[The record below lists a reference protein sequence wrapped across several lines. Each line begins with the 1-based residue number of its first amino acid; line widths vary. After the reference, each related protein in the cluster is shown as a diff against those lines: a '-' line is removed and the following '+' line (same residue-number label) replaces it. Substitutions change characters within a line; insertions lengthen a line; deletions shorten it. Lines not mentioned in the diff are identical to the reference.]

1 MRAVLSW
8 LHDFAPVGDDVDTL
22 AQELSMLGMA
32 VDGVEVVGAPVEGV
46 IVARVLATRP
56 HPDADKVH
64 LVDVDTGDGEARQIV
79 CGAFNMTAGD
89 LVPLATLGTTMPNGM
104 EIGRR
109 KMRGE
114 WSNGMLCS
122 SRELGLGDDHAG
134 ILLLPPDL
142 PLGQPLFDALGVS
155 PDAVFDLDVTRNR
168 PDAWSQRGVARDLAA
183 HLGVAFT
190 DPSPPL
196 VIDGPERVAPVTIEA
211 PDGCGR
217 FTSTVITGVRIGPSA
232 PWMAER
238 LTRAGM
244 RPINNVST
252 CPTT

>member
-8 LHDFAPVGDDVDTL
+8 LHNFAPVGDDIEDL
-22 AQELSMLGMA
+22 AHELSMLGMA
-32 VDGVEVVGAPVEGV
+32 VDGVEVVGAPVGGV

-56 HPDADKVH
+56 HPDADKAP

-122 SRELGLGDDHAG
+122 SRELGLGDAHAG
-134 ILLLPPDL
+134 ILLLPAEL
-142 PLGQPLFDALGVS
+142 PMGEAVFDALGVS
-155 PDAVFDLDVTRNR
+155 ADAVFDLD
-168 PDAWSQRGVARDLAA
+168 
-183 HLGVAFT
+183 
-190 DPSPPL
+190 
-196 VIDGPERVAPVTIEA
+196 
-211 PDGCGR
+211 
-217 FTSTVITGVRIGPSA
+217 IT
-232 PWMAER
+232 
-238 LTRAGM
+238 
-244 RPINNVST
+244 
-252 CPTT
+252 